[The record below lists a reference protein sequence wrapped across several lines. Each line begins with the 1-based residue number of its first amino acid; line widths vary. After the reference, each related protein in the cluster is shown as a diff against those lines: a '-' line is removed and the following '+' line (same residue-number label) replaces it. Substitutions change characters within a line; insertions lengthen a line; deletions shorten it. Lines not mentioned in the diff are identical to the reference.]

1 LLRHD
6 ESAIIVDYRTEL
18 PSGSPDKQNWTGE
31 PGRKPLSLSELA
43 QLAWRRRAL
52 IIAIVALCL
61 AAAAATVF
69 TIAPRYTATT
79 DILIDTKKEQ
89 VTSFEQVLSDVAPD
103 KETILSE
110 MEVLR
115 SRGLAEKVVSDF
127 QLVND
132 PEFNAELRPANPLAA
147 ARAWLAEALA
157 TIVPADL
164 LVIGGPVA
172 AADVETRVQAATL
185 DAFLEAYEV
194 AQKGQSRAISVS
206 FTSASPEKAARLANA
221 LADSYLLSQLDA
233 KFEATQR
240 ANRWLANKLQDMR
253 QVVADSEAAVEAYR
267 SRAGLLKS
275 KDGTLISQQVADLNA
290 QLMIARAESAATDAR
305 LQQVRRLVNSVD
317 GPEVAAD
324 VLGSPIILE
333 LLRQETEV
341 KRSVALLSEQ
351 LGDRHPRM
359 ISARNELANVESK
372 IRVEVNKIVQKLA
385 NEAAIA
391 QAREDSLQAN
401 LLALEADLSRA
412 NAAEVQLRALERE
425 AGANKSML
433 ETFLARYGEVSAQS
447 DLSAQQ
453 TNARILSRASVPDR
467 PSHPKRL
474 MIMAITLVLSLGL
487 ALLLAVALES
497 LEHGF
502 RSSEDVEEELGV
514 RVLGLVPVATGAAGK
529 ATPAHKHIL
538 DNPSS
543 VFAESIRSLYTSI
556 MISGSR
562 QAPRSVLLTSAQPEE
577 GKSTIAVCLARMCAL
592 SGKSTLIVD
601 ADLRKPSVHRLM
613 GLPQAPGLVEIYH
626 GEARLDDVLRTDEA
640 SGAMVL
646 TAGNLLVD
654 PLKVLSAPSVRSLL
668 GGLPQRFDLVLI
680 DTPPLMAVAD
690 ARVLAPDMD
699 ASVFVV
705 RWLGT
710 SREVVRFSLKQL
722 VDTGARLSG
731 VVLSRVDARKH
742 AKYGF
747 GDSAYYYDGVKRYY
761 TT

>member
-1 LLRHD
+1 MRPD
-6 ESAIIVDYRTEL
+6 VSALIVDYRPES
-18 PSGSPDKQNWTGE
+18 PPGSPDKQHWTGE
-31 PGRKPLSLSELA
+31 LGREPLSLRELA
-43 QLAWRRRAL
+43 KLAWRRRGL
-52 IIAIVALCL
+52 IIAVVALCL
-61 AAAAATVF
+61 AAAAATIF
-69 TIAPRYTATT
+69 SIEPRYTATT
-79 DILIDTKKEQ
+79 DILIDTKTER
-89 VTSFEQVLSDVAPD
+89 VTSFEQVLTDVVPD
-103 KETILSE
+103 RETILSE
-110 MEVLR
+110 IEVLR

-132 PEFNAELRPANPLAA
+132 PEFNAALRPTSLLAA
-147 ARAWLAEALA
+147 FRAWLADTLA
-157 TIVPADL
+157 TVVPADL
-164 LVIGGPVA
+164 LVIDGP
-172 AADVETRVQAATL
+172 AADGSLNAKVQVATL
-185 DAFLEAYEV
+185 DAFLEAYDV
-194 AQKGQSRAISVS
+194 AQKGQSRVIRVS
-206 FTSASPEKAARLANA
+206 FTSTSPEKAARLANA

-233 KFEATQR
+233 KFEATHR

-253 QVVADSEAAVEAYR
+253 QVVDDSEAAVEAYR

-275 KDGTLISQQVADLNA
+275 KEGTLISQQVADLNS
-290 QLMIARAESAATDAR
+290 QLMVARAERAAAEAR
-305 LQQVRRLVNSVD
+305 LQQVRRLVSSPD
-317 GPEVAAD
+317 GPVAAAD

-341 KRSVALLSEQ
+341 KRSVALLSDQ

-391 QAREDSLQAN
+391 RAREQSLHEN
-401 LLALEADLSRA
+401 LLSLEAELARA

-425 AGANKSML
+425 ASANKSML

-453 TNARILSRASVPDR
+453 TNARILSRASVPDQ

-474 MIMAITLVLSLGL
+474 VIMVIALVLALGL
-487 ALLLAVALES
+487 ALLLAVVLET
-497 LEHGF
+497 LEQGF
-502 RSSEDVEEELGV
+502 RSSDEVEEELGV
-514 RVLGLVPVATGAAGK
+514 RVLGLVPVATAGANTAI
-529 ATPAHKHIL
+529 PPHQSII

-543 VFAESIRSLYTSI
+543 LFAESIRSLYTSI

-562 QAPRSVLLTSAQPEE
+562 QAPRSLLLTSAQPEE

-592 SGKSTLIVD
+592 SGKRTLIVD
-601 ADLRKPSVHRLM
+601 ADLRKPSVHRLLGM
-613 GLPQAPGLVEIYH
+613 PQAPGLVEIYH
-626 GEARLDDVLRTDEA
+626 GEARLDDVLRIDEA
-640 SGAMVL
+640 SGAAVL

-654 PLKVLSAPSVRSLL
+654 PLKVLSAPSVRTLL
-668 GGLPQRFDLVLI
+668 ASLPQRFDLVLV

-699 ASVFVV
+699 VSVFVV
-705 RWLGT
+705 RWQGT

-742 AKYGF
+742 ANYGF
-747 GDSAYYYDGVKRYY
+747 GDSAYYYDGVKRYH
-761 TT
+761 TA